1 MRLNLERRLLGLEK
15 NLLSKPTLV
24 ETAQI
29 LALRRVSD
37 EDLNLIVAVTSRC
50 PPKAET
56 VEEAAAMRRFE
67 VHLGEVSAGG

>member
-15 NLLSKPTLV
+15 NLISKATPL

-29 LALRRVSD
+29 VALRRVSN
-37 EDLNLIVAVTSRC
+37 EDLDLIVAVTSRC

-56 VEEAAAMRRFE
+56 VEEEDAMRRFE
-67 VHLGEVSAGG
+67 VHLGEVSTGG

>member
-15 NLLSKPTLV
+15 TLLSKPTPV

-29 LALRRVSD
+29 LALRRVLD

-56 VEEAAAMRRFE
+56 VEEEEAMRRFE
-67 VHLGEVSAGG
+67 AHLDEVSANG

>member
-15 NLLSKPTLV
+15 NLISKATPL

-29 LALRRVSD
+29 VALRRVSN
-37 EDLNLIVAVTSRC
+37 EDLDLIVAVTSRC

-56 VEEAAAMRRFE
+56 VEEEDAMCRFE
-67 VHLGEVSAGG
+67 VHLGEVSTGG